1 MAQAP
6 SEFDLIAQLWAP
18 LARGAVGAFDLKD
31 DVAQLP
37 VSTHGLVVTCD
48 QVIEGTHFL
57 SSDSLDWVAKRLVR
71 RNLSDLIA
79 KGCKPIGAFL
89 ALAWPQ
95 GRPQAQ
101 VADFARGLG
110 DDLAALCGNCP
121 LLGGD
126 TSSIEGPLV
135 ASLTLIGTPLA
146 LNARPVLRMG
156 AQPGDEVFLTGTLGD
171 AYLGLQVRLGH
182 MEASQLTQ
190 AVQLALAP
198 KPPPLATANLVA
210 TYAKASIDVSDGLLA
225 DAGHVALASNVSLA
239 LELDHLPLSD
249 EATAWLAWSNDPVE
263 SLLALATGGDD
274 YQTLFCAAPEHA
286 SALTADFQA
295 IGVQLTQIGRCCEGQ
310 GVALTYREQAMVLP
324 NRRGWQFSDA

>member
-1 MAQAP
+1 MARAP
-6 SEFDLIAQLWAP
+6 SEFDLIAHLWAP
-18 LARGAVGAFDLKD
+18 LARGVAGAFDLKD

-37 VSTHGLVVTCD
+37 VSPHGLVATCD
-48 QVIEGTHFL
+48 QIIEGTHFL

-79 KGCKPIGAFL
+79 KGCKPIGALL
-89 ALAWPQ
+89 ALAWPKE
-95 GRPQAQ
+95 RPLAQ

-126 TSSIEGPLV
+126 TSATEGPLV

-146 LNARPVLRMG
+146 PTAKPILRIG
-156 AQPGDEVFLTGTLGD
+156 AQPGDGIFLTGTLGD
-171 AYLGLQVRLGH
+171 AYLGLQVRLGQ
-182 MEASQLTQ
+182 MDASQLTQ

-198 KPPPLATANLVA
+198 KPPPLATADLVA
-210 TYAKASIDVSDGLLA
+210 TFAKASIDVSDGLLA
-225 DAGHVALASNVSLA
+225 DASHIALASHLSLA
-239 LELDHLPLSD
+239 IELDVLPLSN
-249 EATAWLAWSNDPVE
+249 EAATWLERSNDHVE

-274 YQTLFCAAPEHA
+274 YQSLFCAAPEHA
-286 SALTADFQA
+286 STLTAHFQA

-310 GVALTYREQAMVLP
+310 GVALTYRGQTIALP